1 MTGTMMARA
10 ARMQGTLLV
19 LALGFLL
26 SASIPSP
33 AQTPTRVYRVGLLAM
48 GSRTPDGRPPAPL
61 REGLQQLG
69 YVEGKNI
76 VFEARWAEGRADRLP
91 GLAGELV
98 SARVDV
104 IVTQGGPATPAAK
117 TATSTIPIVM
127 SQAAGDAVEL
137 RWIDSLARPGGN
149 VTGLTDE
156 AVELSAKRM
165 EILKEAVPKASVI
178 AVLWN
183 ASDQGMTLRYHKIE
197 EAARVLGVKVQP
209 IEVRTP
215 DDFEPAFAAMTRR
228 RPDAMFLVADGLTT
242 MNGKRVV
249 EFANAQRIPA
259 MYEWNFLVRDGGLL
273 SYGVVPADGFRRA
286 AIYVDRILKG
296 AKPSELPAEQPT
308 RYVLTVNMKTAATL
322 GLTISPSLRLRADDV
337 IE

>member
-1 MTGTMMARA
+1 MFALA
-10 ARMQGTLLV
+10 
-19 LALGFLL
+19 LALGTLAAAPVAAQAPQL
-26 SASIPSP
+26 SG
-33 AQTPTRVYRVGLLAM
+33 RVYRVGMLAM
-48 GSRTPDGRPPAPL
+48 GSRTPDGRPVAALRDGL
-61 REGLQQLG
+61 RELG

-76 VFEARWAEGRADRLP
+76 VYEVRFAEGRAERLP
-91 GLAGELV
+91 AMAAELV
-98 SARVDV
+98 RARVDV

-117 TATSTIPIVM
+117 AATSTIPIVM
-127 SQAAGDAVEL
+127 SQAAGDAVGL

-149 VTGLTDE
+149 ITGLTDE
-156 AVELSAKRM
+156 SVELSAKRM
-165 EILKEAVPKASVI
+165 ELPKEAVPKASVI

-183 ASDQGMTLRYHKIE
+183 ADDQGMALRYHKIE
-197 EAARVLGVKVQP
+197 EAAHVLGVKVQP

-215 DDFEPAFAAMTRR
+215 EDFDTAFATMTRR

-242 MNGKRVV
+242 MNGRRVV

-296 AKPSELPAEQPT
+296 AKPAELPAEQPT
-308 RYVLTVNMKTAATL
+308 RYVLTVNLKTAAAL

>member
-1 MTGTMMARA
+1 MSTPAIVVRLFT
-10 ARMQGTLLV
+10 LV
-19 LALGFLL
+19 LALGILAAPAL
-26 SASIPSP
+26 SSG
-33 AQTPTRVYRVGLLAM
+33 QTSARVYRVGLLAM
-48 GSRTPDGRPPAPL
+48 GGRTPDGRPPAAL
-61 REGLQQLG
+61 RDGLQELG

-76 VFEARWAEGRADRLP
+76 AYEARWAEGRADRLP
-91 GLAGELV
+91 ALAAEIV
-98 SARVDV
+98 NARVDV
-104 IVTQGGPATPAAK
+104 IVTQGGPPTPAAK
-117 TATSTIPIVM
+117 AATATIPIVM

-137 RWIDSLARPGGN
+137 RWIQSLARPGGN

-156 AVELSAKRM
+156 SVQLSAKRM
-165 EILKEAVPKASVI
+165 EILKEAIPKAAVI

-183 ASDQGMTLRYHKIE
+183 AADQGMTLRYHKIE

-215 DDFEPAFAAMTRR
+215 EDFDAAFSTMTRR

-242 MNGKRVV
+242 ANGKRVV
-249 EFANAQRIPA
+249 EFANTQHIPA

-286 AIYVDRILKG
+286 AVYVDRILKG

-308 RYVLTVNMKTAATL
+308 RYVLTVNMKTAAAL

>member
-1 MTGTMMARA
+1 MAPSIV
-10 ARMQGTLLV
+10 ARMLV
-19 LALGFLL
+19 LVVALGLL
-26 SASIPSP
+26 AVPAVSP
-33 AQTPTRVYRVGLLAM
+33 AQTAARVYRVGVLAM
-48 GSRTPDGRPPAPL
+48 GSRTPDGRPPAAL
-61 REGLQQLG
+61 REGLQELG

-76 VFEARWAEGRADRLP
+76 VYEARFAEGRADRLP
-91 GLAGELV
+91 ALAAELV
-98 SARVDV
+98 SLRVDV
-104 IVTQGGPATPAAK
+104 IVTQGGPPTPAAK
-117 TATSTIPIVM
+117 AATSTIPIVM

-156 AVELSAKRM
+156 SVQLSAKRM
-165 EILKEAVPKASVI
+165 ELLKEAIPKAAVI

-183 ASDQGMTLRYHKIE
+183 ANDQGMTLRYHKIE

-215 DDFEPAFAAMTRR
+215 DDFDAAFVTMTRR

-242 MNGKRVV
+242 ANGKRVV
-249 EFANAQRIPA
+249 EFANTQRIPA

-273 SYGVVPADGFRRA
+273 SYGAVAADGFRRA
-286 AIYVDRILKG
+286 AVYVDRILKG
-296 AKPSELPAEQPT
+296 AKPGDLPAEQPT
-308 RYVLTVNMKTAATL
+308 RYVLTVNLKTAAAL
-322 GLTISPSLRLRADDV
+322 GIAIPPSLRLRADDV

>member
-1 MTGTMMARA
+1 VVTRSVWLRLTV
-10 ARMQGTLLV
+10 LV
-19 LALGFLL
+19 LVLGIIQAAPTL
-26 SASIPSP
+26 SP
-33 AQTPTRVYRVGLLAM
+33 AQTSTRVYRVGVLAM
-48 GSRTPDGRPPAPL
+48 GSRTPDGRPPAAL
-61 REGLQQLG
+61 REGLQELG

-76 VFEARWAEGRADRLP
+76 VYEARWAEGRAERLP
-91 GLAGELV
+91 ALAAELV
-98 SARVDV
+98 SAHVDV
-104 IVTQGGPATPAAK
+104 LVTQGGPPTSAAK
-117 TATSTIPIVM
+117 AATATIPIVM
-127 SQAAGDAVEL
+127 SQASGDAVAM
-137 RWIDSLARPGGN
+137 RWIESLARPGGN

-156 AVELSAKRM
+156 SVQLSAKRM
-165 EILKEAVPKASVI
+165 ELLKEAIPKASVI

-183 ASDQGMTLRYHKIE
+183 ANDQGMTLRYHKIE

-215 DDFEPAFAAMTRR
+215 EDFEAAFVTMTRR

-286 AIYVDRILKG
+286 AVYVDRIFKG

-308 RYVLTVNMKTAATL
+308 RYVLSVNMRTAAALGVTL
-322 GLTISPSLRLRADDV
+322 PPSLRLRADDV
-337 IE
+337 VE